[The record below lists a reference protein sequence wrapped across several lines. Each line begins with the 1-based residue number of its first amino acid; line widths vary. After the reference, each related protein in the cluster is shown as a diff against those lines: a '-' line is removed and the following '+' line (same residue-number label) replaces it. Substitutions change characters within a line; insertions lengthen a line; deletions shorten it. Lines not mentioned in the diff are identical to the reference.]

1 MLNITKKVFL
11 VLLFL
16 SLLNAQEVKQL
27 TNSEV
32 IELQKIQLLEK
43 AQIKIIKAYDM
54 GSLYILN
61 TKIQEKAQ
69 ELFLTK
75 DKKILIAGNVMNSKT
90 GEPITAPIDL
100 SDLKGKEALTFGSG
114 TDEYYLFTDP
124 ECPYCKKFEAFF
136 PKIEKKVKIN
146 IFFFPLSFH
155 ENAKDLS
162 LYFMSKESNNEKI
175 KAMMSVD
182 ANSTEFKNR
191 KIDKK
196 TLAKLEEKL
205 QVQLQ
210 IAQKLGIRGTP
221 TLYNTKGEKI
231 VWVNLLNKYGIEVK

>member
-1 MLNITKKVFL
+1 MSNIIKKAFVF
-11 VLLFL
+11 LLFL
-16 SLLNAQEVKQL
+16 TVINAQEVKQL

-32 IELQKIQLLEK
+32 IELQKIQLLKK

-61 TKIQEKAQ
+61 TKIQEKPQ

-100 SDLKGKEALTFGSG
+100 SDLQGKQALTFGTG

-124 ECPYCKKFEAFF
+124 ECPYCKKFESYL
-136 PKIEKKVKIN
+136 PQIEKNVKIN

-182 ANSTEFKNR
+182 AKSKEFINR

-196 TLAKLEEKL
+196 TLTKLEEKL
-205 QVQLQ
+205 QIQLQ

-221 TLYNTKGEKI
+221 TLYSTSGKKV
-231 VWVNLLNKYGIEVK
+231 VWVNLLKKYGVDVK